1 MNSYHFA
8 KPSNQQTR
16 DLPRAPFIIGH
27 FVQCVRYPVRI
38 VRVLDEQ
45 NRCLWATKHADGK
58 LTEISGDLYGTYHDL
73 GKPVIAKKLLS
84 PIEPAAIIG
93 IGLNY
98 HDFAEFVGAA
108 IPEYTIVFMK
118 NPATLIGPEDNI
130 AIPECCMNPPQAD
143 FEAELAVV
151 IGKAAKNVSEANA
164 LDYVLGYTVTNDV
177 TARTWLT
184 MDGAKQWVR
193 GKSFDTFTV
202 LGPELVTADEIS
214 DPQNLAVRSVL
225 NGQSMQDSNTSKMI
239 FSVKQLIAYLSEG
252 TTLLPGTV
260 ILTGTPK
267 GVGANQEP
275 KVFLK
280 PGDTIEVAV
289 GGVGKLVNKVVKG

>member
-1 MNSYHFA
+1 M
-8 KPSNQQTR
+8 R
-16 DLPRAPFIIGH
+16 I
-27 FVQCVRYPVRI
+27 VRI
-38 VRVLDEQ
+38 VDQQGNTVL
-45 NRCLWATKHADGK
+45 AVKHASNE
-58 LTEISGDLYGTYHDL
+58 LTRLIGNLYGEYHDS
-73 GKPVIAKKLLS
+73 GEKVEAKKLLA

-118 NPATLIGPEDNI
+118 NPATLIGPEDSI
-130 AIPECCMNPPQAD
+130 AIPDCCMNPPQAD
-143 FEAELAVV
+143 FESELAVI
-151 IGKAAKNVSEANA
+151 IGKPAKNVSVEKAF
-164 LDYVLGYTVTNDV
+164 DYVLGYTVTNDV

-184 MDGAKQWVR
+184 LDGAKQWVR

-202 LGPELVTADEIS
+202 LGPELVTKDEIT
-214 DPQNLAVRSVL
+214 DPQNLSVKSVL
-225 NGQSMQDSNTSKMI
+225 NGQLMQDSNTSKMI
-239 FSVKQLIAYLSEG
+239 FSIEQLIAYLSEG

-267 GVGANQEP
+267 GVGANQDP

-280 PGDTIEVAV
+280 PGDTIEVSV
-289 GGVGKLVNKVVKG
+289 GGVGTLKNAVIAG

>member
-1 MNSYHFA
+1 M
-8 KPSNQQTR
+8 R
-16 DLPRAPFIIGH
+16 
-27 FVQCVRYPVRI
+27 VVRI
-38 VRVLDEQ
+38 IDQHNATV
-45 NRCLWATKHADGK
+45 WAIKHSNGN
-58 LTEISGDLYGTYHDL
+58 LTRLQGDLYGIYKDS
-73 GKPVIAKKLLS
+73 GEPVIAKKHLS
-84 PIEPAAIIG
+84 PIEPTAIIG

-118 NPATLIGPEDNI
+118 NPATLIGPEDSI

-151 IGKAAKNVSEANA
+151 IGKPAKNVSVEHA

-184 MDGAKQWVR
+184 LDGAKQWVR

-202 LGPELVTADEIS
+202 LGPELVTKDEVL
-214 DPQNLAVRSVL
+214 DPQNLVVKSVL
-225 NGQSMQDSNTSKMI
+225 NGQTMQDSNTNKMI

-280 PGDTIEVAV
+280 PGDMIEVSV
-289 GGVGKLVNKVVKG
+289 DGVGKLSNAVIAG

>member
-1 MNSYHFA
+1 M
-8 KPSNQQTR
+8 R
-16 DLPRAPFIIGH
+16 I
-27 FVQCVRYPVRI
+27 VRI
-38 VRVLDEQ
+38 VDQKGTTVF
-45 NRCLWATKHADGK
+45 AVKHSDGK
-58 LTEISGDLYGTYHDL
+58 LTRLSGNLYGQYQDSGEKVEAQKYL
-73 GKPVIAKKLLS
+73 A

-118 NPATLIGPEDNI
+118 NPATLVGPEDNI
-130 AIPECCMNPPQAD
+130 AIPDCCMNPPQAD

-151 IGKAAKNVSEANA
+151 IGKPAKNVSIENA
-164 LDYVLGYTVTNDV
+164 FDYVLGYTVTNDV

-184 MDGAKQWVR
+184 LDGAKQWVR

-202 LGPELVTADEIS
+202 LGPELVTKDEIS
-214 DPQNLAVRSVL
+214 NPQNLSVKSVL
-225 NGQSMQDSNTSKMI
+225 NGKPMQDSNTSKMI
-239 FSVKQLIAYLSEG
+239 FSVAQLIAYLSEG

-267 GVGANQEP
+267 GVGVNQDP

-280 PGDTIEVAV
+280 PGDVIEVSV
-289 GGVGKLVNKVVKG
+289 GGIGTLTNSVIAG

>member
-1 MNSYHFA
+1 M
-8 KPSNQQTR
+8 K
-16 DLPRAPFIIGH
+16 
-27 FVQCVRYPVRI
+27 VRI
-38 VRVLDEQ
+38 VRIIDQ
-45 NRCLWATKHADGK
+45 QDRTLWAVKHSNGN
-58 LTEISGDLYGTYHDL
+58 LTRLVGDLYGAHHDSGEPL
-73 GKPVIAKKLLS
+73 IAKKLLS
-84 PIEPAAIIG
+84 PIEPTAIIG

-118 NPATLIGPEDNI
+118 NPATLIGPEDSI

-143 FEAELAVV
+143 FESELAVV
-151 IGKAAKNVSEANA
+151 IGKPAKNVSEENA
-164 LDYVLGYTVTNDV
+164 LDYILGYTVTNDV

-184 MDGAKQWVR
+184 LDGAKQWVR

-202 LGPELVTADEIS
+202 LGPELVTKEEVA
-214 DPQNLAVRSVL
+214 DPQNLAVKSVL
-225 NGQSMQDSNTSKMI
+225 NGQPMQDSNTSKMI

-275 KVFLK
+275 KLFLK
-280 PGDTIEVAV
+280 PGDMIEVSV
-289 GGVGKLVNKVVKG
+289 GGIGTLKNKVIAG